1 MLRTLQDL
9 FLVFTSVLFIVDP
22 LTAVP
27 TFLVMTAR
35 DPPGVRLQMAR
46 RGAWTCAVTLTAF
59 ALGGSLIF
67 RLFGIT
73 IAAFTIAGGLGIGL
87 TALDMVQARRSQQR
101 ETPVEKAEGIGKEE
115 EGVMALG
122 IPMLAGPGAISSGV
136 GLSGAAKT
144 PRPPAG

>member
-1 MLRTLQDL
+1 MLKTLQDL

-27 TFLVMTAR
+27 TFLVMTQR
-35 DPPGVRLQMAR
+35 DPLEVRRLMAR

-73 IAAFTIAGGLGIGL
+73 IAAFKIAGGVVIGL
-87 TALDMVQARRSQQR
+87 NALDMVQAAGVSNRRRRWRRPRGSGR
-101 ETPVEKAEGIGKEE
+101 KTGG
-115 EGVMALG
+115 
-122 IPMLAGPGAISSGV
+122 AG
-136 GLSGAAKT
+136 
-144 PRPPAG
+144 R